1 MSERTPR
8 GRRKEA
14 EAGQLALDLALA
26 PRYGG
31 EDFLVGPSNEQA
43 HGLIE
48 SWPDWPDRIILIEG
62 PPGSGKTHLAAIWAE
77 RAHAWTVDAAQISM
91 ARVPYLVSNRAL
103 VIEDAD
109 RGPRDEAAFFHLL
122 NLAREQGT
130 SVLITASAPPSA
142 WGLATPDL
150 LSRLRLAP
158 GARIDPPDEALLK
171 AVLVKLFVDR
181 QLLVDTRVV
190 DALALR
196 IDRSL
201 AQAGRVVAALD
212 REALRRGRRL
222 TRNLALEIL
231 AAMPDIGGDEHGE
244 ADEEDGDASS
254 SGGDSGT

>member
-1 MSERTPR
+1 MTERPAR
-8 GRRKEA
+8 SRRKEI
-14 EAGQLALDLALA
+14 ETEQLALDLALA

-43 HGLIE
+43 HALVE
-48 SWPDWPDRIILIEG
+48 SWPDWHDPIILIEG
-62 PPGSGKTHLAAIWAE
+62 PRGSGKTHLAAIWAE
-77 RAHAWTVDAAQISM
+77 RAHAWTVDAAQITM
-91 ARVPYLVSNRAL
+91 ERVPYLVSNRAL

-109 RGPRDEAAFFHLL
+109 RGPRAEAALFHLL
-122 NLAREQGT
+122 NLARERGA
-130 SVLITASAPPSA
+130 SVLITASAPPSG
-142 WGLATPDL
+142 WGISTPDL

-158 GARIDPPDEALLK
+158 GARIAPPDEALLK

-201 AQAGRVVAALD
+201 AEAGRVVAALD
-212 REALRRGRRL
+212 GEALRRGRRL

-231 AAMPDIGGDEHGE
+231 AGLPAVGEDEGS
-244 ADEEDGDASS
+244 DTNEEDGDASS

>member
-1 MSERTPR
+1 MNERPHR
-8 GRRKEA
+8 ARRKPVQA
-14 EAGQLALDLALA
+14 DQLALDLALE

-31 EDFLVGPSNEQA
+31 EDFLVGPSNEHA
-43 HGLIE
+43 HALIE
-48 SWPDWPDRIILIEG
+48 SWPDWSDRIILIEG

-109 RGPRDEAAFFHLL
+109 RGPRDDSAFFHLL

-142 WGLATPDL
+142 WELATPDL

-158 GARIDPPDEALLK
+158 GARIDPPDEGLLK

-231 AAMPDIGGDEHGE
+231 AAMPDLAEDGGDESG
-244 ADEEDGDASS
+244 EEDGDGVS
-254 SGGDSGT
+254 SGGDSET

>member
-1 MSERTPR
+1 MNERPSR
-8 GRRKEA
+8 ARRKPLQA
-14 EAGQLALDLALA
+14 DQLALDLALE

-31 EDFLVGPSNEQA
+31 EDFLVGASNEHA
-43 HGLIE
+43 HALIE
-48 SWPDWPDRIILIEG
+48 AWPDWSDRIVMIEG

-109 RGPRDEAAFFHLL
+109 RGPRDDAAFFHLL

-158 GARIDPPDEALLK
+158 GARIDPPDEGLLK

-231 AAMPDIGGDEHGE
+231 ADMPDLAEDGADESG
-244 ADEEDGDASS
+244 EEDGDGVS
-254 SGGDSGT
+254 SGGDSTP

>member
-1 MSERTPR
+1 MTERPAR
-8 GRRKEA
+8 SRNKDA
-14 EAGQLALDLALA
+14 DAGQLALDLALA
-26 PRYGG
+26 PRHGG

-43 HGLIE
+43 HALIE
-48 SWPDWPDRIILIEG
+48 SWPDWPDRVIIIEG

-77 RAHAWTVDAAQISM
+77 RAHAWTVDAAQVTM
-91 ARVPYLVSNRAL
+91 ERVPYLVSNRAL
-103 VIEDAD
+103 VVEDAD
-109 RGPRDEAAFFHLL
+109 RGPRAEAALFHLL
-122 NLAREQGT
+122 NLAREHGT

-142 WGLATPDL
+142 WGITTPDL

-158 GARIDPPDEALLK
+158 GARIAPPDEALLK

-212 REALRRGRRL
+212 QEALRRGRRL

-231 AAMPDIGGDEHGE
+231 ATMPEIGEDEAGDPG
-244 ADEEDGDASS
+244 EEDGDAGPSGEDSS
-254 SGGDSGT
+254 A

>member
-1 MSERTPR
+1 MSERPART
-8 GRRKEA
+8 RRKA
-14 EAGQLALDLALA
+14 AQADQLALDLALE

-43 HGLIE
+43 HALIE

-109 RGPRDEAAFFHLL
+109 RGPRDEAALFHLL

-130 SVLITASAPPSA
+130 SLLITASAPPSG
-142 WGLATPDL
+142 WGIATPDL

-158 GARIDPPDEALLK
+158 GARIDPPDERLLK

-201 AQAGRVVAALD
+201 AQAGRVVDALD

-231 AAMPDIGGDEHGE
+231 AAMPEIGEDEPLDP
-244 ADEEDGDASS
+244 DEEDGDAFS

>member
-1 MSERTPR
+1 MTERPAR
-8 GRRKEA
+8 SRRKQIEA
-14 EAGQLALDLALA
+14 DQLALDLALA

-48 SWPDWPDRIILIEG
+48 AWPDWHDPVILIEG
-62 PPGSGKTHLAAIWAE
+62 PRGSGKTHLAAIWAE

-109 RGPRDEAAFFHLL
+109 RGPRDEAALFHLL

-130 SVLITASAPPSA
+130 SVLITASTPPSA

-158 GARIDPPDEALLK
+158 GARIAPPDEALLK

-201 AQAGRVVAALD
+201 AEAGRVVAALD
-212 REALRRGRRL
+212 QEALRRGRRL

-231 AAMPDIGGDEHGE
+231 ASMPEIRDDDGPEPGD
-244 ADEEDGDASS
+244 EDGDAVS
-254 SGGDSGT
+254 SGGDSGA

>member
-1 MSERTPR
+1 MTRSPQP
-8 GRRKEA
+8 G
-14 EAGQLALDLALA
+14 GQLALDLALE

-31 EDFLVGPSNEQA
+31 EDFLVGPSNEHA
-43 HGLIE
+43 HALIE
-48 SWPDWPDRIILIEG
+48 SWPDWPGPIILIEG

-91 ARVPYLVSNRAL
+91 ARVPYLLSNRAL

-109 RGPRDEAAFFHLL
+109 RGPRDEAALFHLL
-122 NLAREQGT
+122 NLAREQNT
-130 SVLITASAPPSA
+130 SLLITASGPPSG
-142 WGLATPDL
+142 WGIATPDL

-158 GARIDPPDEALLK
+158 GAVIAAPDEALLK

-201 AQAGRVVAALD
+201 GQAGRVVAALD

-231 AAMPDIGGDEHGE
+231 AAMPEIGEDELRE
-244 ADEEDGDASS
+244 TDAEDGDVSS
-254 SGGDSGT
+254 CGGDSGS